1 MTSQEVV
8 KLIDYLVFTKT
19 GKHLDDLQEAILSG
33 SLRSETY
40 SAIASSYQCTE
51 GHAKDVG
58 YELWQLLSSVLGDEV
73 NKSNLKSVLDRWQF
87 SANSQFSDRS
97 ISNIDNQ
104 FNICNSSNIP
114 NIPNNFISESLTQNQ
129 SNKKVKRRIDLADAP
144 IQQNFYGR
152 AKELNTLQN
161 WIVNKKSRLVILTGL
176 PGIGKSAIT
185 QQLVSEI
192 QDQFDFILWHSLCY
206 APTLKELRSHIMC
219 RMTGEKYQQDDSLAK
234 LLDYF
239 RQNKCLIILDDLQN
253 IFQNQELAGYYLN
266 GYQDYSQFFQTFS
279 QVSHQSCLILMSW
292 EKPPD
297 IASLKNQNNSYTYCL
312 PIKGIDIET
321 SQQILSEYNL
331 RSPELWEKLTN
342 NYHGNPGWLKII
354 ASTIQDLFA
363 GDVATFLTDN
373 QLFLDLD
380 LEILLNQS
388 LNRLSNM
395 EKSVISQ
402 LVSVGK
408 QQNIAD
414 LIKNVPIPNNQI
426 LNAIKS
432 LQRRA
437 IIETTDSTCTL
448 LPLFREHIKVINYS
462 SK

>member
-1 MTSQEVV
+1 MDAQEVV
-8 KLIDYLVFTKT
+8 KLIDHLVFTKT

-33 SLRSETY
+33 SLRSQTY
-40 SAIASSYQCTE
+40 ATISSSYPCTE
-51 GHAKDVG
+51 GHARDVG
-58 YELWQLLSSVLGDEV
+58 YELWQLLSSVLGDDV
-73 NKSNLKSVLDRWQF
+73 NKSNLKSVLDRWEFSGQQQF
-87 SANSQFSDRS
+87 GDR
-97 ISNIDNQ
+97 NIGNQ

-114 NIPNNFISESLTQNQ
+114 ENFISESLTQKNL
-129 SNKKVKRRIDLADAP
+129 NKKIKHRIDLADAP

-152 AKELNTLQN
+152 VKELNTLQN
-161 WIVNKKSRLVILTGL
+161 WIVNEKSRLVILTGL

-192 QDQFDFILWHSLCY
+192 QGQFDFILWHSLCY
-206 APTLKELRSHIMC
+206 TPTLKQLRSHIMSS
-219 RMTGEKYQQDDSLAK
+219 MTGEKYQQDDSLAK

-253 IFQNQELAGYYLN
+253 IFQNQELAGHYLN
-266 GYQDYSQFFQTFS
+266 DYQDYSQFFQTFS

-297 IASLKNQNNSYTYCL
+297 IASLSNQNNSYACCL
-312 PIKGIDIET
+312 PIKGIDLET

-331 RSPELWEKLTN
+331 RSPDLWEKLTN

-363 GDVATFLTDN
+363 GDVAKFLADN

-380 LEILLNQS
+380 LEILLNKS
-388 LNRLSNM
+388 LNRLSNI

-437 IIETTDSTCTL
+437 MIETTDSTCTL
-448 LPLFREHIKVINYS
+448 LPLLREHIKLSNYS
-462 SK
+462 S

>member
-1 MTSQEVV
+1 MDAQEVV
-8 KLIDYLVFTKT
+8 KLIDHLVFTKT

-33 SLRSETY
+33 SLRSQTY
-40 SAIASSYQCTE
+40 ATISSSYPCTE
-51 GHAKDVG
+51 GHARDVG
-58 YELWQLLSSVLGDEV
+58 YELWQLLSSVLGDDV
-73 NKSNLKSVLDRWQF
+73 NKSNLKSVLDRWEFSGQQQF
-87 SANSQFSDRS
+87 GDR
-97 ISNIDNQ
+97 NIGNQ

-114 NIPNNFISESLTQNQ
+114 ENFISESLTQKNL
-129 SNKKVKRRIDLADAP
+129 NKKIKHRTDLADAP

-152 AKELNTLQN
+152 VKELNTLQN
-161 WIVNKKSRLVILTGL
+161 WIVNEKSRLVILTGL

-192 QDQFDFILWHSLCY
+192 QGQFDFILWHSLCY
-206 APTLKELRSHIMC
+206 TPTLKQLRSHIMSS
-219 RMTGEKYQQDDSLAK
+219 MTGEKYQQDDSLAK

-253 IFQNQELAGYYLN
+253 IFQNQELAGHYLN
-266 GYQDYSQFFQTFS
+266 DYQDYSQFFQTFS

-297 IASLKNQNNSYTYCL
+297 IASLSNQNNSYACCL
-312 PIKGIDIET
+312 PIKGIDLET

-331 RSPELWEKLTN
+331 RSPDLWEKLTN

-363 GDVATFLTDN
+363 GDVAKFLADN

-380 LEILLNQS
+380 LEILLNKS
-388 LNRLSNM
+388 LNRLSNI

-437 IIETTDSTCTL
+437 MIETTDSTCTL
-448 LPLFREHIKVINYS
+448 LPLLREHIKLSNYS
-462 SK
+462 S

>member
-33 SLRSETY
+33 SLRSQTY
-40 SAIASSYQCTE
+40 AAIASSYQCTE
-51 GHAKDVG
+51 GHVRDVG
-58 YELWQLLSSVLGDEV
+58 YELWQLLSSVLDDEV
-73 NKSNLKSVLDRWQF
+73 NKSNLKSVLDRWRFSGQQQF
-87 SANSQFSDRS
+87 GDR
-97 ISNIDNQ
+97 NIGNQ
-104 FNICNSSNIP
+104 FNICNSSAIP
-114 NIPNNFISESLTQNQ
+114 DNFTSEALTQKH
-129 SNKKVKRRIDLADAP
+129 SNKKIKHKIDLADAP
-144 IQQNFYGR
+144 PQQKFYGR
-152 AKELNTLQN
+152 AKELNTLKN
-161 WIVNKKSRLVILTGL
+161 WIITEKARLVILTGL
-176 PGIGKSAIT
+176 PGIGKSAIV
-185 QQLVSEI
+185 QQLASDI
-192 QDQFDFILWHSLCY
+192 QEEFDFVFWHSLCY
-206 APTLKELRSHIMC
+206 APTLKQLRSHIIHSMIN
-219 RMTGEKYQQDDSLAK
+219 GNNQQDDSLAK

-239 RQNKCLIILDDLQN
+239 RQQKCLIILDDLQN
-253 IFQNQELAGYYLN
+253 IFQNQQLAGHYLS

-297 IASLKNQNNSYTYCL
+297 IASLKEQNNSYAYCL
-312 PIKGIDIET
+312 PIKAIDTEIAE
-321 SQQILSEYNL
+321 QILSDYHL

-354 ASTIQDLFA
+354 ASTIQELFA
-363 GDVATFLTDN
+363 GDVETFLADN

-380 LEILLNQS
+380 LQILLNQS
-388 LNRLSNM
+388 LNRLSNI

-402 LVSVGK
+402 LVSIGE

-414 LIKNVPIPNNQI
+414 LIKDVPIPNNQI

-437 IIETTDSTCTL
+437 IIETSDNMCNL
-448 LPLFREHIKVINYS
+448 LPLLREHIKFTKS
-462 SK
+462 SS